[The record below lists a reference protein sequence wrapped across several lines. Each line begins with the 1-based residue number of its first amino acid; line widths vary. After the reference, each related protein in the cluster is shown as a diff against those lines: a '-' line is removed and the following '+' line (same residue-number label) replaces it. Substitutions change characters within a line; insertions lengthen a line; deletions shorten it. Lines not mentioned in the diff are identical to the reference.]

1 MLLVFLIKIDPRLTP
16 KPCSMLLTLCY
27 LWTSLEMYISSHLL
41 LSINIDVLT
50 TQSTVGGDTASRL
63 HSIQFCKTRSEPK
76 TLQKGS
82 YLPVDKGHRV
92 AAAAATTT
100 PERIVRIVM
109 ALLNSSKGCVRSF
122 VRSHT
127 SISRWHGMTDPQVQA
142 QAV

>member
-50 TQSTVGGDTASRL
+50 TQSAVGTDTASRL
-63 HSIQFCKTRSEPK
+63 HSIQFCKTRLKPK

-82 YLPVDKGHRV
+82 YLPVDEGHRV
-92 AAAAATTT
+92 AAVATT

-127 SISRWHGMTDPQVQA
+127 SISRWHGMTDPQA